1 MKKLMVRVVYPN
13 GMTAS
18 WAYDANNQL
27 LQVCNATLTNIISQY
42 DYVYDAAS
50 RRINV
55 SKSGA
60 AFNHDDSI
68 AYGYNIRS
76 ELTNAVAAVDSNYSY
91 AYDFDDIGNR
101 ETSSERGTNSI
112 YCANNLNQYTAVDDF
127 TPQFDD
133 DGNQTLIKTATGIW
147 SVTYNGENRPI
158 FWVQG
163 TNTIAMS
170 YDRMGRRV
178 TKNNQRFVYN
188 GYLQIADSNGN
199 AYIWDPTEPIATR
212 PLVWQ
217 HGDSVLYYAHDG
229 NKNISEVVSDENEI
243 SAHYEYAPFGAVTL
257 AMGEYAFSNTWRFS
271 SEYAD
276 DSLVLIYYN
285 YRHYEPVYGR
295 WMGRDPYENS
305 HEINNYLM
313 CINKSFDAFDV
324 LGLWSSFIIM
334 THQNMVK
341 ESIGQLRTRIKSL
354 QSRVARYVIA
364 SKIIDGNVG
373 MDRGTNANATKEA
386 LPLHYNVAEGQTPF
400 DAINRFKKGLSNK
413 REKVKIGLESE
424 FLSDAKCKEI
434 LRILGEVTHMLQDY
448 YGHGVS
454 WLYVKGADDKLIGN
468 TYGSPDTIKEN
479 LPEGALVKL
488 VLKPSMYIGHF
499 SSSEHGP
506 LWRSEPG
513 NRAPDRDNR
522 HRDSVAMTVKEL
534 NEASCISVGRERLN
548 FGE

>member
-1 MKKLMVRVVYPN
+1 
-13 GMTAS
+13 
-18 WAYDANNQL
+18 
-27 LQVCNATLTNIISQY
+27 
-42 DYVYDAAS
+42 
-50 RRINV
+50 
-55 SKSGA
+55 
-60 AFNHDDSI
+60 
-68 AYGYNIRS
+68 
-76 ELTNAVAAVDSNYSY
+76 
-91 AYDFDDIGNR
+91 
-101 ETSSERGTNSI
+101 
-112 YCANNLNQYTAVDDF
+112 
-127 TPQFDD
+127 
-133 DGNQTLIKTATGIW
+133 
-147 SVTYNGENRPI
+147 
-158 FWVQG
+158 
-163 TNTIAMS
+163 
-170 YDRMGRRV
+170 
-178 TKNNQRFVYN
+178 
-188 GYLQIADSNGN
+188 
-199 AYIWDPTEPIATR
+199 
-212 PLVWQ
+212 
-217 HGDSVLYYAHDG
+217 LYYAHDG
-229 NKNISEVVSDENEI
+229 NKNVSEVVSDENEI
-243 SAHYEYAPFGAVTL
+243 FAHYEYAPFGAVTL
-257 AMGEYAFSNTWRFS
+257 AMGEYAFSNPWRFS

-276 DSLVLIYYN
+276 DSLVLVYYN

-341 ESIGQLRTRIKSL
+341 ESIGQLRSRIKSL

-364 SKIIDGNVG
+364 SEIIDGNVG

-413 REKVKIGLESE
+413 RKEVKIGLESE

-468 TYGSPDTIKEN
+468 TYGSPDAIKEN

-506 LWRSEPG
+506 LWWSEPG

-534 NEASCISVGRERLN
+534 NEYLPTWCDKCCVTLRQMEKTYKKNKNRSRGGRRH
-548 FGE
+548 